1 MMEFALAIVLI
12 ILGTVGLIGN
22 IVSILILNTHQMK
35 SKVNFMLQGKV
46 VHKILFPKLHN
57 FGLKVFIFFYLGRQK
72 SIHSDK
78 TLIVLMKCM

>member
-1 MMEFALAIVLI
+1 MYASQVCNFVTYILSEINLTMEFALAIVLI

-46 VHKILFPKLHN
+46 VHKIFFPKLHN
-57 FGLKVFIFFYLGRQK
+57 LGLKVFIFFY
-72 SIHSDK
+72 
-78 TLIVLMKCM
+78 